1 MAVVWKLSNYKKADA
16 DKVYNEITSIGSS
29 ATPEQI
35 VAFARNEDTELH
47 KCFTWDDR
55 EAAEK
60 WRLQEARLIVCNLV
74 FEEKDETK
82 PVIRAIQLGDAGYTP
97 VKLIIQHKDE
107 YQRLL
112 ERAMGE
118 LRAFKARYK
127 MLTELEEI
135 LALID

>member
-1 MAVVWKLSNYKKADA
+1 MSVVWKLSNYKKADA
-16 DKVYNEITSIGSS
+16 DKVYNEITSIGES

-35 VAFARNEDTELH
+35 VAFARNEGTELH

-74 FEEKDETK
+74 FEEADETK

-97 VKLIIQHKDE
+97 VKILVTHKDE

-127 MLTELEEI
+127 MLSELEEI
-135 LALID
+135 LSLID